1 MLDLH
6 DCSLLDEEEI
16 LALGP
21 SIFGSVAIDLSP
33 LQELLV
39 LFVKFL
45 GDLDLLGGVF
55 ALVQEKVVVYVLI
68 AYLFLE
74 EIFDF
79 LQIGQRVHIRDLIL
93 FGVVVGFVVI
103 KLLVVADS
111 RIDSVYQCLA
121 LDQQIC

>member
-21 SIFGSVAIDLSP
+21 GIFGSVAIDLSP

>member
-21 SIFGSVAIDLSP
+21 GIFGSVAIDLSP

-39 LFVKFL
+39 LFVEFL